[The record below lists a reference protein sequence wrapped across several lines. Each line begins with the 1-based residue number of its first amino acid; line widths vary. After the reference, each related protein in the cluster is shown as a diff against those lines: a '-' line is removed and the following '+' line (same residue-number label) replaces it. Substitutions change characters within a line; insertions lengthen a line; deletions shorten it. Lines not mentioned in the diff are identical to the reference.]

1 MDKPGRAYRE
11 VPERR
16 LRRIKEELSRLK
28 AVDNRN
34 SIQTYDFRP
43 KVYFLAKTDVF
54 ILFGPSSNYFQGC
67 KSFHRLQTH
76 SILTAVVTGIECSHR
91 TGPPLPTNRDLP
103 AGRFAEPGDN
113 RGEPAGGPAGLLSLS
128 FLTHAN
134 DEIGCKQN
142 SSGSF
147 SPISFPVFASLP
159 PTPRPL

>member
-1 MDKPGRAYRE
+1 MFGIGQTRSRISRSTGTSPASDQ
-11 VPERR
+11 RR
-16 LRRIKEELSRLK
+16 LSRLK
-28 AVDNRN
+28 AVDSRN

-76 SILTAVVTGIECSHR
+76 SILTVVVTGIECFHR
-91 TGPPLPTNRDLP
+91 TGPLLSTNRDLP

-128 FLTHAN
+128 FL
-134 DEIGCKQN
+134 
-142 SSGSF
+142 
-147 SPISFPVFASLP
+147 L
-159 PTPRPL
+159 PTPMMR